1 MTDTEVIAYLARELA
16 KSQERCARY
25 LEDIE
30 EAHGYFVCIGGPLN
44 DNKLGFNKEQLKYLQ
59 KICHAL
65 EVG

>member
-1 MTDTEVIAYLARELA
+1 MTDDEVIAYLARELA

-30 EAHGYFVCIGGPLN
+30 EAHGMFICIGGPLN
-44 DNKLGFNKEQLKYLQ
+44 DNKLGFNKEQIKYLQ
-59 KICHAL
+59 KICNAL